1 MVMKKLYILAVL
13 ALAVA
18 CSPAEQFDYPYVTAN
33 RSCWFKGLVPENS
46 IEGVRMAARFG
57 YPAIECDVKY
67 TLDSVMVLMHD
78 ATINR
83 TMRNASDYSKIEEP
97 VKVTETLFE
106 DLRTKYVLASSDPS
120 LRTPLPTL
128 EEQLDACLEYGVT
141 PMLHS
146 KVPESYTLA
155 QAKMGDNWVCFSA
168 EYDKVL
174 SSRDFSKCLVLWD
187 PGYTPADQTA
197 VKLEAIGQ
205 PCGMSSMKNDVVD
218 AQYIKTIRDA
228 GYEVQSSIWKT
239 PHEMRAVH
247 DGASIIL
254 SDWCWFQTEGR
265 TPAQKSSARKT
276 KLNAGESITLTFP
289 KEEFSAMVL
298 DVTYTGT
305 LEITLNSEKTYTF
318 THETSDS
325 EHIGLRMHDTEPT
338 IVLKAVDDCFIDSYL
353 GRFYK
358 I

>member
-1 MVMKKLYILAVL
+1 MKKLYIIALV

-18 CSPAEQFDYPYVTAN
+18 CSPAQTFDYPYVTAH

-83 TMRNASDYSKIEEP
+83 TMRNASDYSTIEEK
-97 VKVTETLFE
+97 VKVSETLFE
-106 DLRTKYVLASSDPS
+106 DLRTKYVLASSDPA

-128 EEQLDACLEYGVT
+128 EEQLDACLEYGIT

-146 KVPESYTLA
+146 VVPESYTLA
-155 QAKMGDNWVCFSA
+155 QSKMGDNWVCFNA
-168 EYDKVL
+168 NYDLVR

-187 PGYTPADQTA
+187 PGFTPAEEVVT
-197 VKLEAIGQ
+197 KLEAVGL

-218 AQYIKTIRDA
+218 AAYIKTVRDA
-228 GYEVQSSIWKT
+228 GFDVQSSIWKT
-239 PHEMRAVH
+239 PHEMRAIH

-265 TPAQKSSARKT
+265 KPSEVSKSGK
-276 KLNAGESITLTFP
+276 KELKAGSCITVNFP
-289 KEEFSAMVL
+289 KDEFSAMVL
-298 DVTYTGT
+298 DVSYTGT
-305 LEITLNSEKTYTF
+305 LEITLNSEKSYTF
-318 THETSDS
+318 THESPDS
-325 EHIGLRMHDTEPT
+325 EHIGIRMHETEPS
-338 IVLKAVDDCFIDSYL
+338 IVLKAVDDCLIDSYL
-353 GRFYK
+353 ARYYK